1 MDCNCNQRSAG
12 SCRPQMPP
20 PPCMNTNCG
29 CGSPMPLP
37 PIQPRMGDQGVMPGG
52 SIRPPFDSMP
62 PAGMIPSYGMKPP
75 CDMRPSCGTK
85 PSCDMKPSCGMKPS
99 CDMRPSCDTK
109 PSCNMRP
116 SGTVSPGMVNPAGY
130 QPPAMQCTI
139 ETANMPIA
147 MAYVPWQ
154 QWRQTYPVDKA
165 LSRGTIFPE
174 LDLPF
179 VMGRCR

>member
-29 CGSPMPLP
+29 CGSQMPP
-37 PIQPRMGDQGVMPGG
+37 WPIQPRMGEPGG
-52 SIRPPFDSMP
+52 MPARNVRPAYDMPPSGAVPPSGIRP
-62 PAGMIPSYGMKPP
+62 A
-75 CDMRPSCGTK
+75 
-85 PSCDMKPSCGMKPS
+85 
-99 CDMRPSCDTK
+99 
-109 PSCNMRP
+109 
-116 SGTVSPGMVNPAGY
+116 VS
-130 QPPAMQCTI
+130 QPPFMQCTI
-139 ETANMPIA
+139 ESANMPIA

-154 QWRQTYPVDKA
+154 QWRQTYPMDKA

>member
-29 CGSPMPLP
+29 CGSRAPMP
-37 PIQPRMGDQGVMPGG
+37 PIQPRMTEPVCPMPGCG
-52 SIRPPFDSMP
+52 EKTP
-62 PAGMIPSYGMKPP
+62 
-75 CDMRPSCGTK
+75 CGTGI
-85 PSCDMKPSCGMKPS
+85 PCGA
-99 CDMRPSCDTK
+99 RPSCDVRPDMNVLCPSGYRSDK
-109 PSCNMRP
+109 MSCNTDP
-116 SGTVSPGMVNPAGY
+116 V
-130 QPPAMQCTI
+130 
-139 ETANMPIA
+139 NMPVA

-154 QWRQTYPVDKA
+154 QWRQTYPMEKGF
-165 LSRGTIFPE
+165 SRGTIFPE

>member
-29 CGSPMPLP
+29 CGPQTPMSPPPMPSL
-37 PIQPRMGDQGVMPGG
+37 QPRMAEPDCGIPG
-52 SIRPPFDSMP
+52 
-62 PAGMIPSYGMKPP
+62 
-75 CDMRPSCGTK
+75 
-85 PSCDMKPSCGMKPS
+85 CGMKPS
-99 CDMRPSCDTK
+99 CSAK
-109 PSCNMRP
+109 PSC
-116 SGTVSPGMVNPAGY
+116 GTVPPCGMKPSWNTDSVH
-130 QPPAMQCTI
+130 
-139 ETANMPIA
+139 MPIA

-154 QWRQTYPVDKA
+154 QWRQTYPMDKA
-165 LSRGTIFPE
+165 LTRGTIFPE

>member
-29 CGSPMPLP
+29 CGSQMPP
-37 PIQPRMGDQGVMPGG
+37 WPIQPRMGEPGG
-52 SIRPPFDSMP
+52 MPARNVRPSYDMPPSGAVPPSGIRP
-62 PAGMIPSYGMKPP
+62 A
-75 CDMRPSCGTK
+75 
-85 PSCDMKPSCGMKPS
+85 
-99 CDMRPSCDTK
+99 
-109 PSCNMRP
+109 
-116 SGTVSPGMVNPAGY
+116 VN
-130 QPPAMQCTI
+130 QPPFMQCTI
-139 ETANMPIA
+139 ESANMPIA

-154 QWRQTYPVDKA
+154 QWRQTYPMDKA

>member
-29 CGSPMPLP
+29 CVSQTPMP
-37 PIQPRMGDQGVMPGG
+37 PIQPRMVEPDCVMPGCG
-52 SIRPPFDSMP
+52 GRPGCNTTPGCGVKPACGIRP
-62 PAGMIPSYGMKPP
+62 GGGTVPP
-75 CDMRPSCGTK
+75 CGVRP
-85 PSCDMKPSCGMKPS
+85 
-99 CDMRPSCDTK
+99 
-109 PSCNMRP
+109 
-116 SGTVSPGMVNPAGY
+116 GY
-130 QPPAMQCTI
+130 NSDPI
-139 ETANMPIA
+139 NMPIA

-154 QWRQTYPVDKA
+154 QWRQTYPMDKA
-165 LSRGTIFPE
+165 LIRGTVFPE

>member
-20 PPCMNTNCG
+20 PCMNTGCG
-29 CGSPMPLP
+29 CGAAMPMP
-37 PIQPRMGDQGVMPGG
+37 PIQPRMGNQGVMPG
-52 SIRPPFDSMP
+52 R
-62 PAGMIPSYGMKPP
+62 
-75 CDMRPSCGTK
+75 DMRP
-85 PSCDMKPSCGMKPS
+85 D
-99 CDMRPSCDTK
+99 
-109 PSCNMRP
+109 
-116 SGTVSPGMVNPAGY
+116 VF
-130 QPPAMQCTI
+130 QPMQCTM
-139 ETANMPIA
+139 ESANMPIA

-154 QWRQTYPVDKA
+154 QWRQTYSMDKA

>member
-20 PPCMNTNCG
+20 PCMNTNCG
-29 CGSPMPLP
+29 CGSPMPMP
-37 PIQPRMGDQGVMPGG
+37 PIQPRMGEQGGVRGR
-52 SIRPPFDSMP
+52 SIRPPYDSMP
-62 PAGMIPSYGMKPP
+62 PAGIMP
-75 CDMRPSCGTK
+75 CSDG
-85 PSCDMKPSCGMKPS
+85 KPSCGME
-99 CDMRPSCDTK
+99 
-109 PSCNMRP
+109 P
-116 SGTVSPGMVNPAGY
+116 SGIVSPGVVRPAAY
-130 QPPAMQCTI
+130 RPSPMQCTI
-139 ETANMPIA
+139 ETANKPLA

-154 QWRQTYPVDKA
+154 QWRQTYPLDKA

>member
-20 PPCMNTNCG
+20 PCMNTNCG
-29 CGSPMPLP
+29 CGSPRPMP
-37 PIQPRMGDQGVMPGG
+37 PIQPRMGEQGRQPF
-52 SIRPPFDSMP
+52 PPFGPSMP
-62 PAGMIPSYGMKPP
+62 
-75 CDMRPSCGTK
+75 
-85 PSCDMKPSCGMKPS
+85 
-99 CDMRPSCDTK
+99 
-109 PSCNMRP
+109 
-116 SGTVSPGMVNPAGY
+116 
-130 QPPAMQCTI
+130 QCTI
-139 ETANMPIA
+139 EKANKPIA

-154 QWRQTYPVDKA
+154 QWRQTYPMDKA

>member
-29 CGSPMPLP
+29 CGPQMPP
-37 PIQPRMGDQGVMPGG
+37 WPIQPRMGEQGVMSGRNV
-52 SIRPPFDSMP
+52 RPPYDPVMP
-62 PAGMIPSYGMKPP
+62 EG
-75 CDMRPSCGTK
+75 
-85 PSCDMKPSCGMKPS
+85 MKPSCGMK
-99 CDMRPSCDTK
+99 
-109 PSCNMRP
+109 
-116 SGTVSPGMVNPAGY
+116 GAVSPAGIRPAAN
-130 QPPAMQCTI
+130 QPPFMQCTI
-139 ETANMPIA
+139 ESANMPIA

-154 QWRQTYPVDKA
+154 QWRQTYPMDKA

>member
-12 SCRPQMPP
+12 PCRPQMPP

-29 CGSPMPLP
+29 CGTQAPMP
-37 PIQPRMGDQGVMPGG
+37 PIQPRRVEPACSMPGCG
-52 SIRPPFDSMP
+52 SKPTCG
-62 PAGMIPSYGMKPP
+62 AGMSCGV
-75 CDMRPSCGTK
+75 RPSSGIM
-85 PSCDMKPSCGMKPS
+85 PDMNGSQ
-99 CDMRPSCDTK
+99 
-109 PSCNMRP
+109 P
-116 SGTVSPGMVNPAGY
+116 SGCRPV
-130 QPPAMQCTI
+130 QPLCNTDPV
-139 ETANMPIA
+139 NMPIA

-154 QWRQTYPVDKA
+154 QWRQTYPMDKG